1 MHDMH
6 AAIIMV
12 FAYCKAS
19 CILKLYWAHRLWY
32 TEFNINLEVFYSDA
46 GKCHIWYL
54 IYFGFHS
61 HNWHIKTFF
70 PFQRRAISQKQAIL
84 SWGISFLCQG
94 RDVWSAYFVSLNVGN
109 YLLNMHFPFHPGCL
123 FICSAAWF
131 FFGLISQ
138 SWIDSNNLPDC
149 PIKCDRRGVD
159 NHGKNC
165 EIRCG
170 GGLPLEYETRILS
183 RES

>member
-1 MHDMH
+1 
-6 AAIIMV
+6 
-12 FAYCKAS
+12 
-19 CILKLYWAHRLWY
+19 
-32 TEFNINLEVFYSDA
+32 
-46 GKCHIWYL
+46 
-54 IYFGFHS
+54 
-61 HNWHIKTFF
+61 
-70 PFQRRAISQKQAIL
+70 
-84 SWGISFLCQG
+84 
-94 RDVWSAYFVSLNVGN
+94 
-109 YLLNMHFPFHPGCL
+109 MHFPFHPGCL

-165 EIRCG
+165 QIRCG

-183 RES
+183 RESQKIKNSQVALLIGERIGSGWRAAVSTPRYCKIHLTKPNPVLMIISLIYSPKAQNRHRCLKTRLPCEFKQKLLLSTQNLVHLTRSDDQH